1 MTLRFDKIESQESE
15 NEINDLENLSLE
27 EKYFEIKP
35 DTIFVETSKQTPEET
50 KQQSGNVNKLTFNR
64 DVLETLEN
72 RNRSNCPRANDYC
85 LRIFS
90 TYIQFLFFVLNENSA
105 LSIQSK
111 ILKSIKLNLQQ
122 DLFFMDNRVLEKVN
136 L

>member
-35 DTIFVETSKQTPEET
+35 DTIFVETSKQTTDET
-50 KQQSGNVNKLTFNR
+50 KQQSEIVTKLTFNR

-72 RNRSNCPRANDYC
+72 RNRSNC
-85 LRIFS
+85 S
-90 TYIQFLFFVLNENSA
+90 
-105 LSIQSK
+105 
-111 ILKSIKLNLQQ
+111 
-122 DLFFMDNRVLEKVN
+122 
-136 L
+136 